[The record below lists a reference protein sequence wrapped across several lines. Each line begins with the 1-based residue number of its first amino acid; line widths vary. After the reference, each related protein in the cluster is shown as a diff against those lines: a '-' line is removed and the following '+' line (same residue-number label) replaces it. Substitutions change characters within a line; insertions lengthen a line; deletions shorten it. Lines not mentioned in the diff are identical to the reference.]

1 MRITAPTWLLFALAI
16 FLVSS
21 CWNPAAARERDL
33 EPVST
38 VSLSPQILE
47 FLRWLPAD
55 TETVAVT
62 QVPIV
67 LPAEK
72 EWYEPEPE
80 YFTRRVSDYCGLLPG
95 YTWAKG
101 LKLDRVV
108 SGSRNFRTPTNMGA
122 SLFDGCSVMVIAE
135 DSPIS
140 DRQIMQE
147 ASINCDFKEREFGLE
162 ILCFKKQIMDDAWTF
177 YMCSVSPDIIL
188 WASDRRYLY
197 ELLARRK
204 AKTARQAFLPSS
216 ELWRNLD
223 VRSDFFA
230 LRDFRK
236 CKSPRTYL
244 NPTLLFEPTDGR
256 EYIDK
261 RPFGY
266 RVSYKYSTTALEET
280 YISYDL
286 KAQKIREYYQTHS
299 EAFGHDLVP
308 CKMAYSYGTWLNV
321 STDVSKGSRDARF
334 ILLFGVIACL
344 GHALV
349 V

>member
-1 MRITAPTWLLFALAI
+1 M
-16 FLVSS
+16 
-21 CWNPAAARERDL
+21 
-33 EPVST
+33 
-38 VSLSPQILE
+38 
-47 FLRWLPAD
+47 
-55 TETVAVT
+55 
-62 QVPIV
+62 
-67 LPAEK
+67 
-72 EWYEPEPE
+72 
-80 YFTRRVSDYCGLLPG
+80 
-95 YTWAKG
+95 
-101 LKLDRVV
+101 
-108 SGSRNFRTPTNMGA
+108 
-122 SLFDGCSVMVIAE
+122 
-135 DSPIS
+135 
-140 DRQIMQE
+140 
-147 ASINCDFKEREFGLE
+147 
-162 ILCFKKQIMDDAWTF
+162 
-177 YMCSVSPDIIL
+177 
-188 WASDRRYLY
+188 
-197 ELLARRK
+197 
-204 AKTARQAFLPSS
+204 
-216 ELWRNLD
+216 D

-266 RVSYKYSTTALEET
+266 RVSYKYSTTTLEET

>member
-1 MRITAPTWLLFALAI
+1 MRITAPTWLSFALAI
-16 FLVSS
+16 FLFSS
-21 CWNPAAARERDL
+21 CWNPAAARARDL

-72 EWYEPEPE
+72 EWYELEPE
-80 YFTRRVSDYCGLLPG
+80 YFTRRISTVCGMLPG

-108 SGSRNFRTPTNMGA
+108 SGSRNFRPPTNMGM

-140 DRQIMQE
+140 GRQIMQE
-147 ASINCDFKEREFGLE
+147 ASINCDFKERESGLE

-177 YMCSVSPDIIL
+177 YMCSVDPDIIL
-188 WASDRRYLY
+188 WASDRRYLN

-204 AKTARQAFLPSS
+204 SKAERQAFLPSS

-236 CKSPRTYL
+236 CKSPTGSP
-244 NPTLLFEPTDGR
+244 NTFLLLEPAPER
-256 EYIDK
+256 IYIDTGLV
-261 RPFGY
+261 GY
-266 RVSYKYSTTALEET
+266 RVSYNYSTTTLEET
-280 YISYDL
+280 YISNDW
-286 KAQKIREYYQTHS
+286 KAQELREYHETHS
-299 EAFGHDLVP
+299 KSFRDELVP
-308 CKMAYSYGTWLNV
+308 CKMAYRRGTWLNV
-321 STDVSKGSRDARF
+321 STDVSKGSSDAYF
-334 ILLFGVIACL
+334 IFLFGALANL
-344 GHALV
+344 GHSLV